1 MGLCNTIPG
10 TRVVG
15 EWGLP
20 ILHLARAVDSLA
32 RWEHVQ
38 NPPHGLPE
46 ERWPHYGLAG
56 VRRELF
62 ASSVY
67 AALLS
72 EIGGMNKQIW
82 TCGFK
87 ENDWRDVRPTEYPML
102 VSAIKTML
110 GRDTLFLLLDRSEV
124 DALSSWHRPPGDEQ
138 MMGFAHAARKF
149 HKYLLASGEQVY
161 PLHYEEIAN
170 GDKVVLR
177 DTLRGLFFRVAGRS
191 PTEKEMADLLHVSDQ
206 LHSSNPR
213 TAAERIARR
222 ADYP

>member
-62 ASSVY
+62 ASSIY

-110 GRDTLFLLLDRSEV
+110 G
-124 DALSSWHRPPGDEQ
+124 
-138 MMGFAHAARKF
+138 
-149 HKYLLASGEQVY
+149 
-161 PLHYEEIAN
+161 
-170 GDKVVLR
+170 R